1 MKDKLETLSIILIL
15 IGMLMAMNIDLTR
28 FYLNLIGVVI
38 AVVGMVILHAIGRD
52 A

>member
-1 MKDKLETLSIILIL
+1 MKDKLETISIILIL

-38 AVVGMVILHAIGRD
+38 AVIGMLILHAIGRD
-52 A
+52 T

>member
-15 IGMLMAMNIDLTR
+15 IGMLMAMNVDLTR
-28 FYLNLIGVVI
+28 IYLNLIGVGI
-38 AVVGMVILHAIGRD
+38 AVIGMVILHAIGRD